1 MKFNE
6 AWLREWVNPQIDSNA
21 LCEQITMAG
30 LEVDT
35 VEPVAGEFSGV
46 VIGEV
51 LECQSHPDA
60 DKLRVTQVNIGA
72 PEPVQ
77 IVCGAPNC
85 RQGLKVAVATV
96 GALLPDNFKIKK
108 AKLRGQPSN
117 GMLCSAS
124 ELGLSEDHDGIIEL
138 PLDAP
143 VGQDLREYLQLNDV
157 SIDIDLTPN
166 RADCLSIAGIAREV
180 GVLNQLDVMSLAV
193 NEVKEASSRV
203 INISVDVTE
212 ECPRYLGRVIE
223 NVDLTASSPI
233 WMKEKLR
240 RSGIR
245 SIDPIV
251 DVTNYVMLELGQPL
265 HAFDADKING
275 SIHVRMANNGEELT
289 TLDEQEVKLRDNTLV
304 IADDQSPIAL
314 AGIFGGLHSSVT
326 KQSKSI
332 FLESAF
338 FSPLVITGRARQYG
352 LHTDASHRFERGVDW
367 QLQEKALQRASA
379 LIQQICGGQA
389 GPVTV
394 VENSDELP
402 KPQPITL
409 RHARLEKL
417 VGQKFAPEQVTEIL
431 TRLGMAVEWLITDS
445 WTATVPSYRFDLEI
459 EQDLIEEV
467 ARIYGYNEIPNE
479 APIAHL
485 KMTLTPEAQL
495 PLSHLRD
502 ILVNRGYQEAVT
514 YSFVD
519 PKKQQKL
526 HPQQATMNLPN
537 PIASDMSQMRL
548 SLWTG
553 LLDTIS
559 YNQKRQQSRIRVF
572 ETGLRFIPDAT
583 EQLNVRQEPMIAGA
597 IVGPISDETWIGEQ
611 REVDFFD
618 IKGDVEALITA
629 SGCEREFEFIKAEHP
644 ALHPGQSAQ
653 ILRSGK
659 CVGWIG
665 AIHPQ
670 LEKTYSLNGRV
681 FMFELLQSA
690 LIEGNI
696 PHIEPVSKFPSNRRD
711 LAFVVNSSVNAADLI
726 KCVQKNGTNQLVGV
740 NLFDV
745 YQGKGV
751 PEGKKSV
758 ALSLTLQDKTHT
770 LDEAEIVAI
779 VDDIVAA
786 LKSEFDASLRD

>member
-1 MKFNE
+1 MKFSE

-21 LCEQITMAG
+21 LCEQVTMAG
-30 LEVDT
+30 LEVDE

-46 VIGEV
+46 VVGEV
-51 LECQSHPDA
+51 LECQQHPDA

-72 PEPVQ
+72 SEPVQ

-96 GALLPDNFKIKK
+96 GAVLPENFKIKK

-117 GMLCSAS
+117 GMLCSAK
-124 ELGLSEDHDGIIEL
+124 ELALSDDHEGIMEL
-138 PLDAP
+138 PHDAP
-143 VGQDLREYLQLNDV
+143 VGQDFREYLNLNDQ

-180 GVLNQLDVMSLAV
+180 GVLNQLDVAPV
-193 NEVKEASSRV
+193 EIGEVTQNSNRTLSVSVEAQ
-203 INISVDVTE
+203 D
-212 ECPRYLGRVIE
+212 ECPRYLGRIIE
-223 NVDLTASSPI
+223 NVDLSASTPI
-233 WMKEKLR
+233 WMEEKLR

-265 HAFDADKING
+265 HAFDAEKING
-275 SIHVRMANNGEELT
+275 SIHVRMANNGELLT
-289 TLDEQEVKLRDNTLV
+289 TLDEQEVKLSDNTLV
-304 IADDQSPIAL
+304 IADDKGPIAL
-314 AGIFGGLHSSVT
+314 AGIFGGLHSGVT
-326 KQSKSI
+326 KQSKTI

-338 FSPLVITGRARQYG
+338 FAPLAITGRARQYG
-352 LHTDASHRFERGVDW
+352 LHTDASHRYERGVDW

-394 VENSDELP
+394 VENRDKLP

-409 RHARLEKL
+409 RHGRLEKF
-417 VGQKFAPEQVTEIL
+417 VGQKFATEQVSEIL
-431 TRLGMAVEWLITDS
+431 TRLGLKVEQNDET
-445 WTATVPSYRFDLEI
+445 WTAIAPSYRFDLEI

-485 KMTLTPEAQL
+485 KMALTPEAKL
-495 PLSHLRD
+495 PLSRLRD
-502 ILVNRGYQEAVT
+502 ILINRDYQEAVT

-526 HPQQATMNLPN
+526 HPQQEAMDLPN

-559 YNQKRQQSRIRVF
+559 YNQKRQQPRIRVF
-572 ETGLRFIPDAT
+572 ETGLRFIPEES
-583 EQLNVRQEPMIAGA
+583 EQLKVRQEPMISGA
-597 IVGPISDETWIGEQ
+597 IVGPIADESWNGEH

-618 IKGDVEALITA
+618 IKGDVEALIAA
-629 SGCEREFEFIKAEHP
+629 SGCEDEFEFVKAENP

-659 CVGWIG
+659 HVGWVG

-670 LEKTYSLNGRV
+670 LEKTYSLSGRV

-690 LIEGNI
+690 LIEGEI
-696 PHIEPVSKFPSNRRD
+696 PQIEPVSKFPSNRRD
-711 LAFVVNSSVNAADLI
+711 LAIVVNNSVNAADLI

-751 PEGKKSV
+751 PEGKKSI

>member
-1 MKFNE
+1 MKFSE

-35 VEPVAGEFSGV
+35 TEPVAGEFSGV
-46 VIGEV
+46 IVGKVI
-51 LECQSHPDA
+51 ECQPHPDA

-72 PEPVQ
+72 SEPVQ

-143 VGQDLREYLQLNDV
+143 VGQNLREYLQLNDI

-180 GVLNQLDVMSLAV
+180 GVLNQLDVTPIVVDDVIEDSSSTINV
-193 NEVKEASSRV
+193 SVEAP
-203 INISVDVTE
+203 E

-223 NVDLTASSPI
+223 NVDLSANTPL

-265 HAFDADKING
+265 HAFDANKVSG
-275 SIHVRMANNGEELT
+275 SIHVRLATDSETLI
-289 TLDEQEVKLRDNTLV
+289 TLDEQEVKLSDNTLV
-304 IADDQSPIAL
+304 IADDNGPIAL
-314 AGIFGGLHSSVT
+314 AGIFGGLHSGVT
-326 KQSKSI
+326 KQSQSI

-338 FSPLVITGRARQYG
+338 FAPLAITGRARQYG

-367 QLQEKALQRASA
+367 QLQETALQRASA

-389 GPVTV
+389 GPVIV
-394 VENSDELP
+394 AENRDKLP

-409 RHARLEKL
+409 RHARLNKL
-417 VGQKFAPEQVTEIL
+417 IGQEFSTEQVCRIL
-431 TRLGMAVEWLITDS
+431 NRLGLDVKQQGDT
-445 WTATVPSYRFDLEI
+445 WTGISPSYRFDLEI
-459 EQDLIEEV
+459 EQDLIEEI
-467 ARIYGYNEIPNE
+467 ARVYGYNEIPNVS
-479 APIAHL
+479 PNAHL
-485 KMTLTPEAQL
+485 KMALTPEASL
-495 PLSHLRD
+495 ALGRLRD
-502 ILVNRGYQEAVT
+502 ILVNRDYQEAVT

-526 HPQQATMNLPN
+526 HPQQEAMNLPN

-559 YNQKRQQSRIRVF
+559 YNQKRQQPRIRVF

-583 EQLNVRQEPMIAGA
+583 ESLKVRQEPMIGGA
-597 IVGPISDETWIGEQ
+597 IVGPISDESWHDGQ

-618 IKGDVEALITA
+618 IKGDVEALISA
-629 SGCEREFEFIKAEHP
+629 SGCEDEFEFIKAEHP

-653 ILRSGK
+653 ILRCGK
-659 CVGWIG
+659 CVGWVG

-670 LEKTYSLNGRV
+670 LEKTYSLSGRV

-690 LIEGNI
+690 LIEGKI
-696 PHIEPVSKFPSNRRD
+696 PHIEPVSKYPSNRRD
-711 LAFVVNSSVNAADLI
+711 LAIVVNSSVNAADLI
-726 KCVQKNGTNQLVGV
+726 KCVRKNGTNQLVGV

-751 PEGKKSV
+751 PEGKKSI